1 MAYMTRHRA
10 KVARDNLA
18 LEFQH
23 IEGCHVWRVSAAA
36 TAAGR
41 MHVGRLHETR
51 EQQSGSCDSD
61 LHGAWERYDAVVAV
75 CLCDDPCHLTDKHS
89 TLWMPIRDYFSAAL
103 PN

>member
-51 EQQSGSCDSD
+51 EQQRKFVTAICMALGSD
-61 LHGAWERYDAVVAV
+61 LM
-75 CLCDDPCHLTDKHS
+75 L
-89 TLWMPIRDYFSAAL
+89 
-103 PN
+103 